1 MNIITDL
8 DGTLLNERE
17 KLSDVSSNILSLA
30 IENGVRISYAT
41 ARSFS
46 SSYQITKSVKW
57 RDPVIVYNGSAMMD
71 PITQTVVFRYTV
83 PKHVAYRTI
92 TIANL
97 LDLNIF
103 TYFMEGDGKEY
114 LFYQLSQKNSI
125 ESSLLL
131 NLLRYQKALS
141 TIPNYTSIVMMS
153 IIGTYTKI
161 REFIKRFKKEEF
173 GNQLQICLSR
183 SSQQDM
189 IFLGVM
195 PLHVTKEKALRVW
208 AEHVRCTMK
217 DIIVFGDNYN
227 DIPMFDI

>member
-46 SSYQITKSVKW
+46 SSYQ
-57 RDPVIVYNGSAMMD
+57 
-71 PITQTVVFRYTV
+71 
-83 PKHVAYRTI
+83 KHVAYRII

-103 TYFMEGDGKEY
+103 TYFMEGNGKEY